1 MRIMHVGS
9 WSKVSIVSRRLASFL
24 VAPAIAALLWGCQ
37 QSAPTVTDTGGA
49 MARINTG
56 DATSLARASQSRAS
70 GLLPRPSGLDS
81 VEAVYALDVSGASVS
96 VQPLQ
101 IDYRAP
107 SETGPRPLSERSAR
121 LDASEQA
128 RLQEL
133 MAQAFAE
140 RFLAPRGSK
149 LALDPGKADYRLQL
163 RLENFALAGP
173 LQPPT
178 AQRRIFADQSAYG
191 VLVGTLYDR
200 DGNLVM
206 RFRDRREIGE
216 RGGNIGPGSL
226 HIFSGATFWSDMRM
240 DMRRAFSTLDRSLR

>member
-1 MRIMHVGS
+1 MRDGF
-9 WSKVSIVSRRLASFL
+9 WNKVYSRVERLAPLL
-24 VAPAIAALLWGCQ
+24 VSLALLSGCQ
-37 QSAPTVTDTGGA
+37 QGAPSLTDTGGA

-56 DATSLARASQSRAS
+56 DATSFARSAQSRSS
-70 GLLPRPSGLDS
+70 GLLPRSSGMDS
-81 VEAVYALDVSGASVS
+81 LEAVYAFDVSGASVF

-101 IDYRAP
+101 IDYRSP
-107 SETGPRPLSERSAR
+107 SNTGPRPLSERNAR

-128 RLQEL
+128 RMQQL
-133 MAQAFAE
+133 MAQTFTE
-140 RFLAPRGSK
+140 RFLAPRGSR
-149 LALDPGKADYRLQL
+149 LVVDPGKADYRLQL

-200 DGNLVM
+200 DGNVVM

-226 HIFSGATFWSDMRM
+226 HIFSGATFWGDMRM